1 MIGTIEKRILKYIKQ
16 NGTICFALIDSEGIS
31 KEKVIDITKHAEKNG
46 VKGIL
51 VGGSTAI
58 DQSELNIITKVIK
71 SVTSLPIIL
80 FPGNV
85 TGISQYADA
94 ILFSS
99 LLNSDNT
106 YFIIEAQM
114 LSAPLVKKYNLEA
127 IPMGYIV
134 IGEGG
139 TTGFIG
145 KARCIPPEKAD
156 IVVMYALAA
165 KYLGMR
171 FIYLEAGS
179 GVKSHIPSI
188 LIKKV
193 RKSFDGIII
202 VGGGIRSSKDAKE
215 VASAGADII
224 VVGTILEEKYF
235 DNSLKEI
242 VSAIKHNQS
251 Y

>member
-1 MIGTIEKRILKYIKQ
+1 MIGTTEKRILKYVKQ

-31 KEKVIDITKHAEKNG
+31 KEKVIDITKHAENSG

-58 DQSELNIITKVIK
+58 DQSELNTITKIIK

-80 FPGNV
+80 FPGNI

-94 ILFSS
+94 IFFSS

-106 YFIIEAQM
+106 YFLIEAQM
-114 LSAPLVKKYNLEA
+114 LSAPLVNKYNLEA

-145 KARCIPPEKAD
+145 KARYIPPEKAD
-156 IVVMYALAA
+156 IVVMYTLAA

-179 GVKSHIPSI
+179 GVKSHIPSM
-188 LIKKV
+188 LIQKV

-202 VGGGIRSSKDAKE
+202 VGGGIKSSKDARE
-215 VASAGADII
+215 VANAGADII
-224 VVGTILEEKYF
+224 VVGTILEEKVI
-235 DNSLKEI
+235 DNTLREM
-242 VSAIKHNQS
+242 VNAITHN
-251 Y
+251 